1 MQTQTRNGRKVTVL
15 DVLGNGGM
23 FSRHLP
29 GYEERANQI
38 ETAELIA
45 QGVEDRTHV
54 VVELGTGGGK
64 SHAGMVGS
72 LQGILDG
79 ERVVYST
86 AVKALQEQIAEKDAP
101 FLSSVLEAELG
112 RKLRYAVLKGRGNYL
127 CLKATEQLEETEA
140 FRSPAAAAAFESVL
154 DWMEQQKNDL
164 DVADVESF
172 PGVLPGDLR
181 LDIVTSTEECTGE
194 KCKFYGECFAERA
207 KERAKQ
213 ADIVIVNHKLLMMDA
228 VVRNSSEGRA
238 GVLPDFS
245 ILIADEAHQMEAIAR
260 DSFGFEI
267 TPFRLTRLGHIM
279 QRLTV
284 NHATIKDLKG
294 TEEEQAA
301 QKWEEDQ
308 KAILGHI
315 GQYLADL
322 KEKLEKNEDAREVR
336 LGDERSVRIG
346 QQEPLPGLPDT
357 RLTIGE
363 AAGQLLAFG
372 TKMEEAAPNWLEGDD
387 RDLWY
392 KLADQTITVA
402 TELLTIITPGK
413 DGEWVRRASLDGEEG
428 KTRTKLDA
436 KPIDVAPMMRS
447 YFFDGATKKRIK
459 MNSDEGVED
468 VAAVPPLVVIAMSA
482 TISTDGNMRMW
493 RERNGCDEAIET
505 VAGSPFDYKRNMLI
519 YLPGSPEDL
528 VPVARRK
535 PGYDEYVD
543 ALCTEMRGLTLDAR
557 GGAFLLFTSR
567 SMMNTVHELISED
580 LEAAGLLVLKQ
591 GQDGMSRAQLVEAFK
606 ADGNA
611 VLFGVKTFW
620 EGIDCPGDV
629 LRLVAIDKMPFNP
642 PTDVVWSALCEHI
655 NRQHGDKMASF
666 GLLSIPTAIIALKQ
680 AVGRLI
686 RTKTDRGVVALLDGR
701 LRTKFYGKKIITNM
715 PNGQITS
722 SPNDVRDFYSEA
734 ARQGSRQ
741 RFRRLAAR

>member
-1 MQTQTRNGRKVTVL
+1 MQTETRSGRKVTVL

-29 GYEERANQI
+29 GYEERSNQI

-45 QGVEDRTHV
+45 RGVAERTHV

-72 LQGILDG
+72 LQGILNG

-127 CLKATEQLEETEA
+127 CLKATEQLEQTGA
-140 FRSPAAAAAFESVL
+140 FRSPAAASAFESVL
-154 DWMEQQKNDL
+154 DWMEEQKQEL
-164 DVADVESF
+164 GVADVESF

-181 LDIVTSTEECTGE
+181 MDIVTSTEECTGE
-194 KCKFYGECFAERA
+194 KCKFYAECFAERA
-207 KERAKQ
+207 KSRAKE
-213 ADIVIVNHKLLMMDA
+213 ADIIIVNHKLLMMDA
-228 VVRNSSEGRA
+228 VVRNNSEGRA

-245 ILIADEAHQMEAIAR
+245 ILIADEAHQMESIAR

-267 TPFRLTRLGHIM
+267 TPFRLTRLGHIL

-284 NHATIKDLKG
+284 NHPVIRDLEG
-294 TEEEQAA
+294 SQEEEAA
-301 QKWEEDQ
+301 KKWQESQE
-308 KAILGHI
+308 AILNQI
-315 GQYLADL
+315 GQYLLDIKL
-322 KEKLEKNEDAREVR
+322 KLEKNEDAREVR

-346 QQEPLPGLPDT
+346 AQESLPGMQDT

-363 AAGQLLAFG
+363 AANQLMAFG
-372 TKMEEAAPNWLEGDD
+372 VKMEEAAPNWLEGDD
-387 RDLWY
+387 RDMWY
-392 KLADQTITVA
+392 KAADQTITLA
-402 TELLTIITPGK
+402 SELLTIITPGK

-436 KPIDVAPMMRS
+436 KPIDVAPMMRN
-447 YFFDGATKKRIK
+447 YFFSGAIKARIRMNAEDG
-459 MNSDEGVED
+459 DQD
-468 VAAVPPLVVIAMSA
+468 VSAIPPLVVVAMSA

-493 RERNGCDEAIET
+493 RSRNGCDDAFET
-505 VAGSPFDYKRNMLI
+505 VAGSPFDYQRNMLM
-519 YLPGSPEDL
+519 YLPGSPAEL
-528 VPVARRK
+528 TPVTRNK

-543 ALCTEMRGLTLDAR
+543 ALCAEMAGLTLDAK

-567 SMMNTVHELISED
+567 SMMNTVHEMISED
-580 LEAAGLLVLKQ
+580 LENAGLLVLKQ

-606 ADGNA
+606 TNGNA

-620 EGIDCPGDV
+620 EGIDVAGDA
-629 LRLVAIDKMPFNP
+629 LRLVAIDKVPFNP
-642 PTDVVWSALCEHI
+642 PTDVVWSALCDHI
-655 NRQHGDKMASF
+655 NRQENDRMASF
-666 GLLSIPTAIIALKQ
+666 TLLSIPTAIIALKQ
-680 AVGRLI
+680 GVGRLI
-686 RTKTDRGVVALLDGR
+686 RTKSDRGVVALLDGR
-701 LRTKFYGKKIITNM
+701 LRTKPYGKKIIANM
-715 PNGQITS
+715 PNGTITS
-722 SPNDVRDFYSEA
+722 RPDDVKAFYN
-734 ARQGSRQ
+734 QGERR
-741 RFRRLAAR
+741 RFRRLAR